1 MAIDGPALVIDINVV
16 MTAIVAERLTQV
28 GITEVHQSVNL
39 RSTITLLE
47 NNRFGLILA
56 EYETHPITGFDLWRV
71 LTGREEWTSIPFI
84 LMATDERKRAN
95 IARFEEAGLPMVLVK
110 PFSAEQLRASI
121 EVVTSSNPFGIMV

>member
-47 NNRFGLILA
+47 QHRFGLILA

-71 LTGREEWTSIPFI
+71 LTGREEWTSIHFI